1 MVEGK
6 VDSGKVEA
14 VEVVA
19 TAIHDMDSTTTSI
32 QTTKV
37 TTTIPTM
44 VATIGIRRMLTR
56 DLQTTINKGMM
67 LRRLPVIPWSWG
79 GRVISLGVVVLV
91 V

>member
-1 MVEGK
+1 
-6 VDSGKVEA
+6 
-14 VEVVA
+14 
-19 TAIHDMDSTTTSI
+19 
-32 QTTKV
+32 
-37 TTTIPTM
+37 M
-44 VATIGIRRMLTR
+44 VATIGIRRMPTR